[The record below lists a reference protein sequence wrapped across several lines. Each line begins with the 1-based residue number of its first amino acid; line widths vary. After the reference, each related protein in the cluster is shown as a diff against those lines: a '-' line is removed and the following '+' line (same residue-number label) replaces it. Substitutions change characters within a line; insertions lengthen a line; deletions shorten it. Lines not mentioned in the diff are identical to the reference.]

1 MRCQVVGK
9 CFCGIESGNEM
20 GKNRG
25 INELVKRVDEGE
37 VGVYDLRET
46 SRGVGYWSWWE
57 VEFES
62 ESERLV

>member
-37 VGVYDLRET
+37 VGVYGLREA
-46 SRGVGYWSWWE
+46 SRGVVY
-57 VEFES
+57 
-62 ESERLV
+62 